1 MCSSCCILSPTPLRP
16 FVCFLPVMGC
26 PSMLHHALSTTM
38 ICIIKSPGPKK
49 TSDHGLWN
57 SEPQP
62 KVSAPF
68 NSFFQGF
75 ASATETPTLHSI
87 FSLHDMRLVQL
98 LLSHNSWLTL
108 CYFLSFCFFWMLF
121 STQEILWCYTSKSN
135 TRCYSET
142 LMLFSFLRH
151 PTVGNSPVYSVTQH
165 HHDRRCKKKGRH
177 SHVSEKGNF
186 IFIGTVRCQWQ
197 RNEQNRQ
204 SLRLYLSQF
213 CAAFR

>member
-1 MCSSCCILSPTPLRP
+1 MLYLIPNSSQAFCLFPACDGLPIYAPPCSLYNNDLHLQKPRTKEDKWPWALKQWATTKGLS
-16 FVCFLPVMGC
+16 
-26 PSMLHHALSTTM
+26 S
-38 ICIIKSPGPKK
+38 
-49 TSDHGLWN
+49 
-57 SEPQP
+57 
-62 KVSAPF
+62 F

>member
-1 MCSSCCILSPTPLRP
+1 MLSLQQWSVSSKAQDQWRQATMDFETVSHNQKSQL
-16 FVCFLPVMGC
+16 
-26 PSMLHHALSTTM
+26 LST
-38 ICIIKSPGPKK
+38 
-49 TSDHGLWN
+49 
-57 SEPQP
+57 
-62 KVSAPF
+62 A
-68 NSFFQGF
+68 SFKDLSQQQK
-75 ASATETPTLHSI
+75 PRLHTVYI
-87 FSLHDMRLVQL
+87 VYMVQL

-121 STQEILWCYTSKSN
+121 STQGILRCYTSKSN

-142 LMLFSFLRH
+142 LMLFFFLRH
-151 PTVGNSPVYSVTQH
+151 PTVGNSPGYSVTQH

-204 SLRLYLSQF
+204 ALRLYLSRF